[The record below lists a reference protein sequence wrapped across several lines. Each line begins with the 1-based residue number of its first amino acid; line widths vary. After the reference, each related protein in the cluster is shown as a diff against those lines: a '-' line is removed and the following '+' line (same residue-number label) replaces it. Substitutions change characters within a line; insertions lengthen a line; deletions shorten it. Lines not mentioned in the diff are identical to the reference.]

1 VTLVVLAHGSANP
14 TGVRTVEAVVSR
26 VRYRLPG
33 VPVRAAYVEVGTPS
47 LARVLAEVEDD
58 VVVVPL
64 LCAQDHAL
72 VAGTGSPHGSLVA
85 DTLGPERLLAQV
97 AVQRLRAAG
106 ARSGQPVLMV
116 VGGSKDPSA
125 QGRTARAA
133 GLLEEAWSGPV
144 RAAHLTGHGQRMS
157 EVVSDLR
164 ARDAAVPAV
173 APYFVAPGRL
183 HDRTRAG
190 ARTLGLE
197 VVADVL
203 GDHPYVAEAVARRY
217 RAATA
222 RRFAES
228 LGRPA
233 GSPLRSPAAAA
244 PSR

>member
-14 TGVRTVEAVVSR
+14 ACTRTVEAVVSR

-33 VPVRAAYVEVGTPS
+33 VPVRAAYVEISTPS
-47 LARVLAEVEDD
+47 LATVLADVEDEA
-58 VVVVPL
+58 VVVPL
-64 LCAQDHAL
+64 LCAQDHAA
-72 VAGTGSPHGSLVA
+72 VAGPRSVVA
-85 DTLGPERLLAQV
+85 NTLGPERLLATV
-97 AVQRLRAAG
+97 TVQRLRAAG

-125 QGRTARAA
+125 QGLTARAA
-133 GLLEEAWSGPV
+133 GLLEDVWGGPV

-157 EVVSDLR
+157 EVVDDFR
-164 ARDAAVPAV
+164 ALGLAMPAV
-173 APYFVAPGRL
+173 APYFVAPGPL

-222 RRFAES
+222 RRFAQS
-228 LGRPA
+228 L
-233 GSPLRSPAAAA
+233 S
-244 PSR
+244 